1 MPRNFLVR
9 AAAGV
14 AVSIVALWLVL
25 RSVDLQETAD
35 VLRTADWRW
44 IAALAV
50 FLCID
55 LAVRTLRWQRLL
67 APIAAV
73 PYRHTLG
80 YLLAGYLANNVLP
93 ARLGELVRSHYV
105 GDREGIS
112 RSTTLGTVVVE
123 RVVDLVA
130 VVAIASVAI
139 LVLSVRGIVASAV
152 LAGVAV
158 AGLLAVGLAIGI
170 AAHRLPGAEGIA
182 TWAERYPRVREAV
195 ARLRDGLRVAGRP
208 RTLVEALLLSAIAWG
223 ATILAFAAAGQS
235 VGVQL
240 TIGQAAL
247 LASGVALASAIP
259 AGPANLGTFEL
270 AAVEIG
276 KAIGVSS
283 SEAFA
288 IGLIAHVSILVV
300 TSIGG
305 IAALCVAELA
315 APGRRVRAR
324 ARDDDDAATLTRP
337 RIRRAPGR
345 PAEGSS
351 AVARDARGASA
362 AMARYLTRPWALSQA
377 VATSLMSF
385 LSTATCLY
393 RSASVAVSILADT
406 SSRSFWNAALSVLAR
421 VVADDRRD
429 VVGRLRLLV
438 VLEPDPAVDDDLG
451 PRRAELGD
459 VDGLAFERVGHRRA
473 AGVEER
479 HVQRRDV
486 DAVGVL
492 QRPGADRV
500 RRAVRREAPLELRPR
515 PPSGRS
521 SW

>member
-44 IAALAV
+44 IAALV
-50 FLCID
+50 GFLCID
-55 LAVRTLRWQRLL
+55 LAIRTLRWQRLL

-80 YLLAGYLANNVLP
+80 YLLAGYLANNILP
-93 ARLGELVRSHYV
+93 ARIGELVRSHYA

-112 RSTTLGTVVVE
+112 RSTTLGTIVVE
-123 RVVDLVA
+123 RVVDLVT

-158 AGLLAVGLAIGI
+158 AGLLAVGLAVGI

-182 TWAERYPRVREAV
+182 TRAERYPRVREAV
-195 ARLRDGLRVAGRP
+195 TRLRDGLRVAGRP

-235 VGVQL
+235 VDVQL

-259 AGPANLGTFEL
+259 AGPASLGTFEL

-305 IAALCVAELA
+305 VAALAWLN
-315 APGRRVRAR
+315 
-324 ARDDDDAATLTRP
+324 
-337 RIRRAPGR
+337 
-345 PAEGSS
+345 
-351 AVARDARGASA
+351 
-362 AMARYLTRPWALSQA
+362 W
-377 VATSLMSF
+377 
-385 LSTATCLY
+385 
-393 RSASVAVSILADT
+393 
-406 SSRSFWNAALSVLAR
+406 
-421 VVADDRRD
+421 
-429 VVGRLRLLV
+429 
-438 VLEPDPAVDDDLG
+438 
-451 PRRAELGD
+451 PRRA
-459 VDGLAFERVGHRRA
+459 
-473 AGVEER
+473 
-479 HVQRRDV
+479 
-486 DAVGVL
+486 
-492 QRPGADRV
+492 ADP
-500 RRAVRREAPLELRPR
+500 ETGTPTAPQP
-515 PPSGRS
+515 
-521 SW
+521 

>member
-14 AVSIVALWLVL
+14 AVSLVALWLVL

-44 IAALAV
+44 IAALAG

-55 LAVRTLRWQRLL
+55 LAIRTLRWQRLL

-80 YLLAGYLANNVLP
+80 YLLAGYLANNILP
-93 ARLGELVRSHYV
+93 ARIGELVRSHYA

-112 RSTTLGTVVVE
+112 RSTTLGTIVVE
-123 RVVDLVA
+123 RVVDLVT

-182 TWAERYPRVREAV
+182 TRAERYPRVREAV
-195 ARLRDGLRVAGRP
+195 TRLRDGLRVAGRP

-235 VGVQL
+235 VDVQL

-259 AGPANLGTFEL
+259 AGPASLGTFEL

-305 IAALCVAELA
+305 VAALAWLNW
-315 APGRRVRAR
+315 P
-324 ARDDDDAATLTRP
+324 
-337 RIRRAPGR
+337 R
-345 PAEGSS
+345 PA
-351 AVARDARGASA
+351 
-362 AMARYLTRPWALSQA
+362 
-377 VATSLMSF
+377 
-385 LSTATCLY
+385 
-393 RSASVAVSILADT
+393 AVSESEA
-406 SSRSFWNAALSVLAR
+406 
-421 VVADDRRD
+421 
-429 VVGRLRLLV
+429 
-438 VLEPDPAVDDDLG
+438 EPETPTQ
-451 PRRAELGD
+451 P
-459 VDGLAFERVGHRRA
+459 
-473 AGVEER
+473 
-479 HVQRRDV
+479 
-486 DAVGVL
+486 
-492 QRPGADRV
+492 
-500 RRAVRREAPLELRPR
+500 
-515 PPSGRS
+515 
-521 SW
+521 

>member
-44 IAALAV
+44 IAALAG

-55 LAVRTLRWQRLL
+55 LAIRTLRWQRLL

-80 YLLAGYLANNVLP
+80 YLLAGYLANNILP
-93 ARLGELVRSHYV
+93 ARIGELVRSHYA

-112 RSTTLGTVVVE
+112 RSTTLGTIVVE
-123 RVVDLVA
+123 RVVDLVT

-182 TWAERYPRVREAV
+182 TRAERYPRVREAV
-195 ARLRDGLRVAGRP
+195 TRLRDGLRVAGRP

-235 VGVQL
+235 VDVQL

-259 AGPANLGTFEL
+259 AGPASLGTFEL

-305 IAALCVAELA
+305 VAALAWLN
-315 APGRRVRAR
+315 
-324 ARDDDDAATLTRP
+324 
-337 RIRRAPGR
+337 
-345 PAEGSS
+345 
-351 AVARDARGASA
+351 
-362 AMARYLTRPWALSQA
+362 W
-377 VATSLMSF
+377 
-385 LSTATCLY
+385 
-393 RSASVAVSILADT
+393 
-406 SSRSFWNAALSVLAR
+406 
-421 VVADDRRD
+421 
-429 VVGRLRLLV
+429 
-438 VLEPDPAVDDDLG
+438 
-451 PRRAELGD
+451 PRRA
-459 VDGLAFERVGHRRA
+459 
-473 AGVEER
+473 
-479 HVQRRDV
+479 
-486 DAVGVL
+486 
-492 QRPGADRV
+492 ADP
-500 RRAVRREAPLELRPR
+500 ETQTPTTPQ
-515 PPSGRS
+515 P
-521 SW
+521 